1 MPFLYPIIRG
11 EVMEGH
17 QGSFIARHYS
27 QVIRTKKRKEVMFK
41 IYLSVTAGW
50 CEWATKDTAGE
61 ALGFVNQNKEN
72 AKNAGGKLVVQQLT
86 EATPNGSRKAWREVE
101 ISGELDSPVVTPV
114 GEEPSATTRE
124 KSWMYYVTR

>member
-1 MPFLYPIIRG
+1 
-11 EVMEGH
+11 
-17 QGSFIARHYS
+17 
-27 QVIRTKKRKEVMFK
+27 MFK

-72 AKNAGGKLVVQQLT
+72 AKNAGGKLVVQQLRKVRV
-86 EATPNGSRKAWREVE
+86 GSDRTGWREVE

-114 GEEPSATTRE
+114 GEEPSETTHE
-124 KSWMYYVTR
+124 KSWMYYERR